1 MNNFYLALI
10 FVLSVC
16 FITTVQADNS
26 IPIKAR
32 KAKDIAES
40 PLAKSNCILATQREM
55 NECTAEQFKNSDD
68 DLNHLYKEKLE
79 ALTVNRDSF
88 RDMQRA
94 WLVFRDKACIYEA
107 GPREGGGSIWPSQY
121 FNCMKYHTK
130 KRIEDLKKYIECTQN
145 GCPG

>member
-68 DLNHLYKEKLE
+68 DLNHLYKEKLD

-107 GPREGGGSIWPSQY
+107 GPREGGGSI
-121 FNCMKYHTK
+121 
-130 KRIEDLKKYIECTQN
+130 
-145 GCPG
+145 